1 MDYDTLQW
9 EVTDKVGIL
18 TLNRP
23 AKLNSFN
30 LRMFEE
36 IKEVLRQAENDGT
49 TRAIVIKGSGTSFS
63 AGGDMEFL
71 KYLQEIEPANSLE
84 NALTDILDLG
94 DQLYN
99 LQIPT
104 VVAVH
109 GYCLG
114 VGLSFALLGDIRLAS
129 ENAVFGI
136 EFIAMGIVPDM
147 GLMYTLP
154 RLIGPAKAKELVLTS
169 RRIKAPEAER
179 IGMINTIVPDAELE
193 EKAFKTAVQM
203 GELPSLAIKKAKKGL
218 NQSITGQLKDML
230 NYESKAQAACLK
242 SEDHREAVAAFL
254 AKRKPEFKGN

>member
-1 MDYDTLQW
+1 MNYETLQW
-9 EVTDKVGIL
+9 KVTERVGIL

-23 AKLNSFN
+23 EKLNSFN

-36 IKEVLRQAENDGT
+36 IKEVLRKAEDDET

-71 KYLQEIEPANSLE
+71 KYLQQIEPGNSLE

-94 DQLYN
+94 DRLYN
-99 LQIPT
+99 LEIPT
-104 VVAVH
+104 VVAVR

-154 RLIGPAKAKELVLTS
+154 RLVGPAKAKELILTS
-169 RRIKAPEAER
+169 RRIKADEAER

-193 EKAFKTAVQM
+193 EKAFKTAVQI
-203 GELPSLAIKKAKKGL
+203 GDFPALAVKKAKKGL
-218 NQSITGQLKDML
+218 NQSISGQIKEML
-230 NYESKAQAACLK
+230 LYESQVQAACLK
-242 SEDHREAVAAFL
+242 TEDHREAVAAFL
-254 AKRKPEFKGN
+254 AKRKPEFKGQ